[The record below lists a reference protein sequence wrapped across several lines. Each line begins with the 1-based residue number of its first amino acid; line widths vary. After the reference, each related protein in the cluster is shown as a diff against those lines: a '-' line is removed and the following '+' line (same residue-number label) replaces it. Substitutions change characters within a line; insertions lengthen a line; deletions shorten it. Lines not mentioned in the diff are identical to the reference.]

1 MIPKFKILICPL
13 RSAVSCCSQLSIIG
27 AYFLNLLNICLQG
40 ASIPQCASGTNLL
53 IPLPGA
59 ISAED
64 MAITGANSRLH
75 AQDTPPLSLLYDF
88 EELEGE
94 WDFLSR
100 VVALTFYPT
109 VSGRKPLTLGEVDIF
124 EHIIVDDECWFY

>member
-1 MIPKFKILICPL
+1 MSF
-13 RSAVSCCSQLSIIG
+13 CSQLSIIG
-27 AYFLNLLNICLQG
+27 VYFLNLLNICLQG

-75 AQDTPPLSLLYDF
+75 AQDTPSLSLLYDF

-100 VVALTFYPT
+100 VVALTLYPT
-109 VSGRKPLTLGEVDIF
+109 VSGRKPLTLGEVDIL
-124 EHIIVDDECWFY
+124 EHIIIDDEYWLY

>member
-1 MIPKFKILICPL
+1 
-13 RSAVSCCSQLSIIG
+13 V
-27 AYFLNLLNICLQG
+27 
-40 ASIPQCASGTNLL
+40 

-64 MAITGANSRLH
+64 VAITGANSRLH
-75 AQDTPPLSLLYDF
+75 SQDALPFSLLYDF

-94 WDFLSR
+94 WDFLTR

-109 VSGRKPLTLGEVDIF
+109 VSGRKPLTLGEV
-124 EHIIVDDECWFY
+124 

>member
-1 MIPKFKILICPL
+1 
-13 RSAVSCCSQLSIIG
+13 V
-27 AYFLNLLNICLQG
+27 
-40 ASIPQCASGTNLL
+40 

-64 MAITGANSRLH
+64 IAITGANSRLH
-75 AQDTPPLSLLYDF
+75 SQDASPFSLLYDF

-94 WDFLSR
+94 WDFLTR

-109 VSGRKPLTLGEVDIF
+109 VSGRKPLTLGEVYESWLD
-124 EHIIVDDECWFY
+124 

>member
-1 MIPKFKILICPL
+1 M
-13 RSAVSCCSQLSIIG
+13 
-27 AYFLNLLNICLQG
+27 QG